1 MFSNCHMVDTKKV
14 TIVTN
19 SSVSDA
25 VRWEGKTL
33 FQDQTDLVPM
43 WLTSCVTLD
52 KRPNL
57 SEPQFTHLT
66 KEENSSSL

>member
-1 MFSNCHMVDTKKV
+1 MFSDCHMVDTKKV
-14 TIVTN
+14 TRVIN
-19 SSVSDA
+19 SSVSDP
-25 VRWEGKTL
+25 VRWERKTL

-66 KEENSSSL
+66 KEENNSGL